1 MLEKTKI
8 GVCIDYRVAYLL
20 EEKNDEKVITIIEA
34 DVASAGDE
42 INADAVSQVNPTG
55 KNHGFYNKVS
65 DLIMGFDQVSLL
77 APDSVKNEILKRI
90 KGNSALKMDIQ
101 NEDIAGKIS
110 ENQKIEFIN
119 TYFANC

>member
-34 DVASAGDE
+34 DVASASDE
-42 INADAVSQVNPTG
+42 INADAVSQLNPTG

-65 DLIMGFDQVSLL
+65 DLIMGFDHVSLL
-77 APDSVKNEILKRI
+77 APDPVKNEILKRI
-90 KGNSALKMDIQ
+90 KNNGGLEMNIQ
-101 NEDIAGKIS
+101 NKDIVGKLS

>member
-1 MLEKTKI
+1 MFEKTKI

-34 DVASAGDE
+34 DVASAADE

-77 APDSVKNEILKRI
+77 APDPVKNELLKRI
-90 KGNSALKMDIQ
+90 KSNGIREVDIQ
-101 NEDIAGKIS
+101 NKPIDGK
-110 ENQKIEFIN
+110 
-119 TYFANC
+119 